1 LNFAS
6 ETNRPVFFFGFAA
19 FLLCAWVADN
29 FKRSRTGRGFFSL
42 RENEKAAA
50 TFGIELTRYRLIAF
64 MLSGAMA
71 ALAGA
76 VFALRAGTGAVTALD
91 FPTGTS
97 LLLIAMVI
105 IGGLG
110 SIVGSALGA
119 FLLVG
124 VTPLLEGALGN
135 AAWVPYLVGLVF
147 GTALIVTLTRAR
159 GGLAGLFFLPRDPV
173 VQGLVWHDEETSA
186 PTDGARPDGRAESAR
201 ELAVTAPG
209 RTRRPARSA
218 RR

>member
-1 LNFAS
+1 
-6 ETNRPVFFFGFAA
+6 
-19 FLLCAWVADN
+19 
-29 FKRSRTGRGFFSL
+29 
-42 RENEKAAA
+42 
-50 TFGIELTRYRLIAF
+50 
-64 MLSGAMA
+64 
-71 ALAGA
+71 
-76 VFALRAGTGAVTALD
+76 
-91 FPTGTS
+91 
-97 LLLIAMVI
+97 MVI

-135 AAWVPYLVGLVF
+135 AAWVPYLVGLLF

-173 VQGLVWHDEETSA
+173 VQGLVWHDEEAGS
-186 PTDGARPDGRAESAR
+186 PSDGGQTQPSTLGSTR

-209 RTRRPARSA
+209 RGRRPARSA